1 MGPSNLSFK
10 YFDLDLTFSNYG
22 FNDLKKAVN
31 GTHNI
36 GELRFETLDGR
47 IHTINSHNIRTS
59 KNNVISVESDNVVT
73 RNAVLRLLEEQF
85 GDNAKLGVALNEIR
99 ERLVGGSNGT
109 KPISRDEVR
118 FMISLL
124 ESEAKDSTAT
134 VLTANQ
140 VRAKLDLSERLKTCS
155 SSVRKAWAKCHG
167 DEIKTYIKGW
177 GKSTVLEEL
186 SVNVKSSQKNQKPA
200 FDPAAVPSAQAKGK
214 TDLFA
219 AETKKLD
226 ALLDSDLKA
235 LRGAGADNRVLVNE
249 KIATV
254 KNNLTESLSGEM
266 TSLKTFLD
274 DARVN
279 SPALCN
285 LAKGIAELRVKL
297 DEVKRKL
304 TAAKRSP
311 EKAAQVPDLL
321 AQQVTLSNDLVA
333 KQKEFTEK
341 SMSHQEKA
349 IAELSGNLDKAK
361 AADPNSATTKTL
373 SEALAALEKELQKEL
388 PKVDL
393 SRKFMLAEGEAL
405 QAAKARLA
413 AVKAKIPQGELEK
426 TDSPWTKTIEQLK
439 ALPFCTNNLE
449 VDEGK
454 FHDFLL
460 NQLVELAGCKA
471 DQALDRLLTGC
482 STPKELAQA
491 IEGNK
496 DSLVH
501 FVENGPARLMS
512 SLLVGD
518 SRNLNANLFGEMN
531 FGKVVR
537 VMLNAVES
545 WTNVF
550 ADLTDKE
557 RADAS
562 GLHVMSPEEFMEV
575 MAVRDGDPAL
585 GKTKAIGRMDEANIR
600 SKALTDSIFSK
611 KSEFI
616 SDVSLHLDRV
626 PIGQKMEAFMKG
638 PAVDIAILFGRD
650 RAIQAIVDKLKQ
662 EKPETAALL
671 LGALIDALHA
681 VRPLKKVSDIEH
693 PHVVKYDYCL
703 RPANFD
709 PEAAMRKAQDILE
722 NPEVQYEEVFAT
734 EMPREAELRYENLS
748 EQNENPVANEGGG
761 SKVANWFNNLAPVK
775 WIRSKVQKQQ
785 LRTRNEEI
793 TDIVQ
798 SYVREQRTFD
808 LSNVNNADANR
819 KVRMGNEIL
828 RMIALFTNDDKIL
841 FMSKNDVGKE
851 LEDLKAGWGSYNAP
865 ILEGIE

>member
-1 MGPSNLSFK
+1 MSSPTLNFQVRNADFK
-10 YFDLDLTFSNYG
+10 LANYG
-22 FNDLKKAVN
+22 FNDLKKTVN

-36 GELRFETLDGR
+36 GELRFSSLDDR

-59 KNNVISVESDNVVT
+59 KNNVISTGADNLVT

-99 ERLVGGSNGT
+99 ERLVGGTNGL

-124 ESEAKDSTAT
+124 ESEAKYSTAT
-134 VLTANQ
+134 VLSANQ

-155 SSVRKAWAKCHG
+155 SGVRKAWAKCHG

-186 SVNVKSSQKNQKPA
+186 SDNVKKFQNFQKKFA
-200 FDPAAVPSAQAKGK
+200 FDPAAVPSAKGK
-214 TDLFA
+214 TELSA
-219 AETKKLD
+219 EETKKLGS
-226 ALLDSDLKA
+226 LLDSDLRVMKKAIGELQVQLDKAKAADPSSAVTKTLSDALVAAQEQVRKLTEKLDEKTLDSELKA
-235 LRGAGADNRVLVNE
+235 LRSAGADNRVLVNE
-249 KIATV
+249 KMAVV
-254 KNNLTESLSGEM
+254 KENLMESLSGEV
-266 TSLKTFLD
+266 TRLRELLANVGKKPQSTGHL
-274 DARVN
+274 ARQRAEQQV
-279 SPALCN
+279 N
-285 LAKGIAELRVKL
+285 LA
-297 DEVKRKL
+297 
-304 TAAKRSP
+304 
-311 EKAAQVPDLL
+311 
-321 AQQVTLSNDLVA
+321 
-333 KQKEFTEK
+333 
-341 SMSHQEKA
+341 M
-349 IAELSGNLDKAK
+349 AK
-361 AADPNSATTKTL
+361 AADPNSATTKNL
-373 SEALAALEKELQKEL
+373 SEKLASLDKELAEMTL
-388 PKVDL
+388 CNSFL
-393 SRKFMLAEGEAL
+393 LFEGEAL
-405 QAAKARLA
+405 QSAKARLA
-413 AVKAKIPQGELEK
+413 AVKAKIPQGKLKE
-426 TDSPWTKTIEQLK
+426 DSHWTKTIEQLK

-454 FHDFLL
+454 FRDFLL

-471 DQALDRLLTGC
+471 DQALDRMLAGC

-491 IEGNK
+491 IESNK

-501 FVENGPARLMS
+501 FFGNGSTLLMR
-512 SLLVGD
+512 SLLNLD
-518 SRNLNANLFGEMN
+518 SSHHNANLFGEMN
-531 FGKVVR
+531 FGKVVNA
-537 VMLNAVES
+537 MLNAVES

-557 RADAS
+557 RGEATR
-562 GLHVMSPEEFMEV
+562 LHVMSPQEFMEV
-575 MAVRDGDPAL
+575 AAVRVGDPAL
-585 GKTKAIGRMDEANIR
+585 GKTKAIGRVDEANDR
-600 SKALTDSIFSK
+600 FKAFSDSILSK
-611 KSEFI
+611 KFKGTW
-616 SDVSLHLDRV
+616 DVGFHFDKLPLG
-626 PIGQKMEAFMKG
+626 PKMMAFVNG

-709 PEAAMRKAQDILE
+709 PEAAMGKAQDILE
-722 NPEVQYEEVFAT
+722 NPEVQHEEVFAT

-785 LRTRNEEI
+785 QRTRNEEI

-819 KVRMGNEIL
+819 KARMGDEIL
-828 RMIALFTNDDKIL
+828 RLIALFTDGKNPLANGGIL
-841 FMSKNDVGKE
+841 RMSSNEVEKE
-851 LEDLKAGWGSYNAP
+851 LEDLKAGWGNPNDP